1 MVYAQDRLS
10 AGALIDVGKISR
22 RFPLVPLAIDAKLT
36 EGDNICLLHHTYL
49 GLHM

>member
-22 RFPLVPLAIDAKLT
+22 HFPLVPLAIDAKLT
-36 EGDNICLLHHTYL
+36 ESDNICLLHHTYL